1 MASRVTTLSNRA
13 KNLLLGGYHKGS
25 ARENTFFFHESNTK
39 PVNFT
44 FDRRATFCTAL
55 WYQLWAL

>member
-13 KNLLLGGYHKGS
+13 KNLLLGGYHKGT
-25 ARENTFFFHESNTK
+25 ARENTFFFTESNTK

-44 FDRRATFCTAL
+44 FDRRATICTAL
-55 WYQLWAL
+55 